1 MIHISKFITDILH
14 AHVFK
19 CLYALKMA
27 MIDSRNIWE
36 CFYIQELVKFVG
48 DKPVYIY
55 LFQNVRVCQI
65 PGLFPYFLSL
75 LYW

>member
-1 MIHISKFITDILH
+1 
-14 AHVFK
+14 
-19 CLYALKMA
+19 MA